1 MAHTKQVQRKVT
13 PKVAKIAH
21 VYSRVQGLP
30 LPGGI
35 KEEGELLYRQYFMLY
50 GMSPELRERLKQVL
64 NWTDKQVTT
73 HMKFMTKQ
81 WRKRKEDYKRS
92 IGFPIKKWCYRPG
105 TLALREI
112 RKYQKTTDLLIRKAP
127 FIRLVKEILHGK
139 LGKTEIRVQCIAV
152 EALQEAAEY
161 YLTNLFD
168 DANLCALHAK
178 RITLQP
184 KDMQLDL
191 RIRGE

>member
-1 MAHTKQVQRKVT
+1 
-13 PKVAKIAH
+13 
-21 VYSRVQGLP
+21 
-30 LPGGI
+30 
-35 KEEGELLYRQYFMLY
+35 
-50 GMSPELRERLKQVL
+50 
-64 NWTDKQVTT
+64 
-73 HMKFMTKQ
+73 MKFMTKQ
-81 WRKRKEDYKRS
+81 WRKCKDDYKRS
-92 IGFPIKKWCYRPG
+92 IGFPIKKRRYRPG

-127 FIRLVKEILHGK
+127 FIRLIKEILHGK
-139 LGKTEIRVQCIAV
+139 LGKMEIRMQRIAV

-184 KDMQLDL
+184 KDMQLAL
-191 RIRGE
+191 RIRGEQN